1 MSKVL
6 TDIVSVLV
14 VQKPPI
20 RSKERIQDTHA
31 AVEWQFGYLGS
42 LEFAISIAVF
52 DHKLVVLRIDNVR
65 KNTII
70 ASFLNG
76 VVDGGSF
83 IEMDRLGEDDAGRFL
98 VDIWVQYELSNV
110 GFVAVT
116 LLNEIVSADAESLY
130 EPC

>member
-1 MSKVL
+1 M
-6 TDIVSVLV
+6 SVLV

-20 RSKERIQDTHA
+20 RSEERIQDAHA
-31 AVEWQFGYLGS
+31 AIERQFGYLSS

-52 DHKLVVLRIDNVR
+52 DHKLVILGVDDVR
-65 KNTII
+65 KNTIV
-70 ASFLNG
+70 ASLLNG

-83 IEMDRLGEDDAGRFL
+83 VEMDCLGEDDAGRFF

-130 EPC
+130 